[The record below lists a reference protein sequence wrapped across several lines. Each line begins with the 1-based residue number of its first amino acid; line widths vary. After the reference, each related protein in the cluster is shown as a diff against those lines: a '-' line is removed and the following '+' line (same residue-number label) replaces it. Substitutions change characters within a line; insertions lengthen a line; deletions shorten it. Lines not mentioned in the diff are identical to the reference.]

1 MINDTGQK
9 LSPQLIDSL
18 NESINRYASQTIF
31 ANTPR
36 SNKMDTPLGI
46 SSSSSTTGDLYR
58 CYPGTASAGTI
69 TWPPVVGTS
78 TQPLPHAAVGAM
90 AMVTKTAEGEYILT
104 GDKDTLLEYLI
115 TDSTLL
121 LRLMAMIGAGNGSD
135 D

>member
-1 MINDTGQK
+1 
-9 LSPQLIDSL
+9 
-18 NESINRYASQTIF
+18 
-31 ANTPR
+31 
-36 SNKMDTPLGI
+36 MDTPLGI
-46 SSSSSTTGDLYR
+46 SSSSSTTGELYR

-69 TWPPVVGTS
+69 TWPPVGTT
-78 TQPLPHAAVGAM
+78 TQPLPTSPAIGAM